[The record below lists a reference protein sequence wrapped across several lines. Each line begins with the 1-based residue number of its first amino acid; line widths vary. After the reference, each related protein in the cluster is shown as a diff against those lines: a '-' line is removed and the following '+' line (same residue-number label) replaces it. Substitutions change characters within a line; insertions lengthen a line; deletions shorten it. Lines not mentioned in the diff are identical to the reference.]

1 MSITQW
7 PTSERPREKLL
18 REDAHI
24 LSDAELIAV
33 IIQKGVRGCNA
44 VELAREWLNHL
55 GGLASLLNADFHRLS
70 GLRGLGK
77 AVYCKLKAAAELQRR
92 YLRQSLERKG
102 QLGCTQDAQQ
112 LLYAQLRHHES
123 EVFACLFLDNRHRII
138 QFEKLFYGSI
148 NQASVHPR
156 EIIKR
161 ALYHNSAALIV
172 AHNHPSGVPDP
183 SQADR
188 AATTH
193 LKEALAL
200 IDVRLLDHIII
211 GDRNSFSFAESG
223 LL

>member
-1 MSITQW
+1 MLIFTVFPAYAVLEKRSIVSSKR
-7 PTSERPREKLL
+7 PPNYNGVTSVSHSSEKANSAALKTPSNFSTPSCAIMKAKFL
-18 REDAHI
+18 PVFFWI
-24 LSDAELIAV
+24 TVIASFSS
-33 IIQKGVRGCNA
+33 K
-44 VELAREWLNHL
+44 
-55 GGLASLLNADFHRLS
+55 SF
-70 GLRGLGK
+70 
-77 AVYCKLKAAAELQRR
+77 
-92 YLRQSLERKG
+92 
-102 QLGCTQDAQQ
+102 
-112 LLYAQLRHHES
+112 
-123 EVFACLFLDNRHRII
+123 
-138 QFEKLFYGSI
+138 